1 MNQPSFELGDIAP
14 AKYFAGVAVLLAF
27 LFSLVANNEDAP
39 YLTNLLQWLFQS
51 IVPMTLMVLSFK
63 LVLSATIFNQL
74 NPWIRLFFAGC
85 AGALLFVPLALLL
98 DLWLGHDPVP
108 TSGMAVLCALVD
120 EAAGVMPPVVLCWLA
135 INAPWVLGFKVVK
148 TQQPTEVQAELPQEQ
163 SDITSNAKRLLDLL
177 PATKRGDILYLKS
190 ELHYLMVVTTAG
202 QSLILFN
209 LKDAIAICNSLDGF
223 QPHRSYW
230 VKKSAIRAFRK
241 AGRAGVLVLSNGSEI
256 PVSRNNVNEV
266 ASLFE

>member
-74 NPWIRLFFAGC
+74 NPWLRLFFAGC

-177 PATKRGDILYLKS
+177 PATKRGGYSVSEVRVALFDGGDHGGPEFNSVQLKRCHS
-190 ELHYLMVVTTAG
+190 DLQQPRWISTTPVLLG
-202 QSLILFN
+202 
-209 LKDAIAICNSLDGF
+209 KKV
-223 QPHRSYW
+223 SYTRI
-230 VKKSAIRAFRK
+230 S
-241 AGRAGVLVLSNGSEI
+241 
-256 PVSRNNVNEV
+256 
-266 ASLFE
+266 

>member
-1 MNQPSFELGDIAP
+1 
-14 AKYFAGVAVLLAF
+14 
-27 LFSLVANNEDAP
+27 
-39 YLTNLLQWLFQS
+39 
-51 IVPMTLMVLSFK
+51 
-63 LVLSATIFNQL
+63 
-74 NPWIRLFFAGC
+74 
-85 AGALLFVPLALLL
+85 
-98 DLWLGHDPVP
+98 
-108 TSGMAVLCALVD
+108 
-120 EAAGVMPPVVLCWLA
+120 MPPVVLCWLA

-148 TQQPTEVQAELPQEQ
+148 TQHPTEVQAELPQGQ

-209 LKDAIAICNSLDGF
+209 LKDAIAICSSLDGF